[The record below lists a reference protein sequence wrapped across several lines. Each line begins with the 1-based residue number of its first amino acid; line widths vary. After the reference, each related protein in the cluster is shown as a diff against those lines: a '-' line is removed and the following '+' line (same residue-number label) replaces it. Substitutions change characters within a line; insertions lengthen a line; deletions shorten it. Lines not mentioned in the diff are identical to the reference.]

1 MKSALIANFA
11 GGVGRTSVTH
21 CLATAMAE
29 YGKRVLAI
37 DADPSAMLTFLCGV
51 ENPRYS
57 TGELFDGSQKLENIA
72 VKTAERFSLVP
83 SASRLLH
90 TEFKTLDLLRA
101 ELSEFDYVLI
111 DSPGGPNS
119 LIGPLLELVD
129 DVIVPVDGSIHS
141 VRGALNLLDFHRKS
155 AKKPKVRA
163 LENRA
168 TNWQP
173 ELKANFTADF
183 KVFDVSICEGAEMQL
198 AQTSTKSVLTEF
210 PHSQV
215 ASDFRELGYLLL
227 EEIGLL

>member
-1 MKSALIANFA
+1 MKSALVASLA
-11 GGVGRTSVTH
+11 GGVGRTSITH

-29 YGKRVLAI
+29 YGKRALAI

-57 TGELFDGSQKLENIA
+57 TRELFDGSQKLENIA
-72 VKTAERFSLVP
+72 IKTAERFSLVP

-90 TEFKTLDLLRA
+90 TEIKGLDSLRV
-101 ELSEFDYVLI
+101 ELNEFDYVLI

-129 DVIVPVDGSIHS
+129 EVLVPVDGGIHS
-141 VRGALNLLDFHRKS
+141 IRGALNLLDFHRKS
-155 AKKPKVRA
+155 AKKPVVRA

-173 ELKANFTADF
+173 DLRANFSADF
-183 KVFDVSICEGAEMQL
+183 KLLEVSICDGAEMQL
-198 AQTSTKSVLTEF
+198 AQTSTRSVLTEF
-210 PHSQV
+210 PQSQV

-227 EEIGLL
+227 EEVGLL

>member
-1 MKSALIANFA
+1 MTSTLIANLA

-29 YGKRVLAI
+29 YGKRALAI

-90 TEFKTLDLLRA
+90 TEFKTLNLLRA
-101 ELSEFDYVLI
+101 ELNEFDYVLI

-129 DVIVPVDGSIHS
+129 DVIVPVDGGIHS

-183 KVFDVSICEGAEMQL
+183 KVFEVSICEGAEMQL